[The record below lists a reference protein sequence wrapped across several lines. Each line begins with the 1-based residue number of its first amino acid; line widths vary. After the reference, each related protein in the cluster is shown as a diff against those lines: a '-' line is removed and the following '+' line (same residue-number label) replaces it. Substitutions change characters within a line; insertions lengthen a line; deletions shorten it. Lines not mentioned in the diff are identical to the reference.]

1 MTNPTPTSEAD
12 NSVLFRALRS
22 ADADESL
29 SFHAVEETRKMA
41 GVNHAA
47 EISVLKAEING
58 NFRTIE
64 AKFEGVSKQ
73 ITGLYV
79 YITVVLAILGFL
91 IKS

>member
-1 MTNPTPTSEAD
+1 MP
-12 NSVLFRALRS
+12 LK
-22 ADADESL
+22 SL
-29 SFHAVEETRKMA
+29 
-41 GVNHAA
+41 
-47 EISVLKAEING
+47 VLKAEING
-58 NFRTIE
+58 NFRTID